1 MLIEFRVENHRSI
14 RDEQVLS
21 MEAGRVGTNADP
33 RPRCIPGC
41 SDKLL
46 PVVGI
51 YGANASGKSN
61 LLSAMAFMKQA
72 VTLSLRTWAPED
84 GVPRDPFA
92 WGGARSEPSKY
103 EVTMVIDG
111 VRYQYGFVADDK
123 TFLEEWVFAWPN
135 GKKQTWLEREGPDF
149 KFGDNLRGENRIIEE
164 ITREN
169 ALFLSSAAQLKHPQ
183 LSPIFSWFSSMQTM
197 NIINIS
203 HYITNQH
210 YDSYIASLPQEVS
223 EARQQVLFERGD
235 HEDSPL
241 ERFKALLRT
250 ADIGI
255 VDVRLLRR
263 ESGANIGGRPW
274 RFELKHQSDSDDA
287 WLPLEEESRGTRT
300 LFRLALPILQALQ
313 HGTIIVVDELEA
325 SMHPNLAER
334 IVRQFNDPA
343 INKRNAQLIF
353 ATHDT
358 NLLGNL
364 TGESAL
370 RRDQVWLTEKDSHG
384 ATVLYPLTDFK
395 PRNDENIERGY
406 VQGRYGAIPFL
417 GDFCISG
424 GDV

>member
-21 MEAGRVGTNADP
+21 MEAGRVGTDADQ
-33 RPRCIPGC
+33 RPRCVPGC

-61 LLSAMAFMKQA
+61 VLSAMAFMKEA
-72 VTLSLRTWAPED
+72 VTLSLRYWAPED

-92 WGGARSEPSKY
+92 WGEAKSVPSKY

-111 VRYQYGFVADDK
+111 VKYQYGFVADEK
-123 TFLEEWVFAWPN
+123 MFLEEWIFAWPN
-135 GKKQTWLEREGPDF
+135 GKKQTWLEREGSDF
-149 KFGDNLRGENRIIEE
+149 KFGDNLRGENKIIED
-164 ITREN
+164 ITRDN
-169 ALFLSSAAQLKHPQ
+169 ALFLSAAAQLKHPQ
-183 LSPIFSWFSSMQTM
+183 LSPIFFWFSSMETM
-197 NIINIS
+197 NIITRRPSIS
-203 HYITNQH
+203 NSYS
-210 YDSYIASLPQEVS
+210 DSAVAYMLQEAN
-223 EARQQVLFERGD
+223 EGRQQTLFEKGD
-235 HEDSPL
+235 HEDSLL

-255 VDVRLLRR
+255 VDVRVLRR
-263 ESGANIGGRPW
+263 EAGTHIRGRPW

-300 LFRLALPILQALQ
+300 LFRLALPILQALLN
-313 HGTIIVVDELEA
+313 GTIIVVDELEA
-325 SMHPNLAER
+325 SMHPNLAEL

-353 ATHDT
+353 TTHDT
-358 NLLGNL
+358 NLLGTL
-364 TGESAL
+364 TGEPAL
-370 RRDQVWLTEKDSHG
+370 RRDQVWLTEKDSCG

-417 GDFCISG
+417 GNFRIVG
-424 GDV
+424 GDA